1 MVCKQKVLNV
11 KILSANDILY
21 AVYVLVPFVCFIHL
35 LLFLNLN
42 LFILIGG

>member
-35 LLFLNLN
+35 LLFYLN
-42 LFILIGG
+42 LFILITG